1 MHFEDIWNEAEKLSA
16 DQDKT
21 VEDIVKT
28 LHSRIELLKNLVA
41 LPKDQA
47 LNIGEILYE
56 LANIANI
63 TERRNDI
70 GVNVAAGMKL
80 AIENRRQ
87 EILEPES

>member
-28 LHSRIELLKNLVA
+28 LHSRVDLLKTLA
-41 LPKDQA
+41 DLPKDQA

-63 TERRNDI
+63 TERRNDV